1 MLSIESTAH
10 WLRPIN
16 LLAKRAGEQSAGNLH
31 APFDVAGDGNQLTV
45 RLVRHSQRK
54 RGATDRSNLRSQAP
68 FLDPTRSNKNKE
80 GAAESVV
87 LLCRVLPQVETH
99 LASRPRA
106 FGADDLLDA
115 AAAAWSALR
124 LHNAEVLPVCT
135 PERDGKDLSVAIW
148 Y

>member
-1 MLSIESTAH
+1 MIPKGDEVRGSGSRVTALDDREIHVGLEDFVQVIRPDIEGDMLNDLDDLGVTAT
-10 WLRPIN
+10 R
-16 LLAKRAGEQSAGNLH
+16 R
-31 APFDVAGDGNQLTV
+31 
-45 RLVRHSQRK
+45 
-54 RGATDRSNLRSQAP
+54 QAP

>member
-1 MLSIESTAH
+1 MIPKGDEVRGSSSRVTALDDREIHVGLEDFVQVIRPDIEGDMLNDLDDLGVTAT
-10 WLRPIN
+10 R
-16 LLAKRAGEQSAGNLH
+16 R
-31 APFDVAGDGNQLTV
+31 
-45 RLVRHSQRK
+45 
-54 RGATDRSNLRSQAP
+54 QAP

>member
-16 LLAKRAGEQSAGNLH
+16 LLAKRAGERSAGNLH

-45 RLVRHSQRK
+45 RFVRHSQRK
-54 RGATDRSNLRSQAP
+54 RGATDRSNLRSQTP

-87 LLCRVLPQVETH
+87 LLCRVLPQVET
-99 LASRPRA
+99 LSNVQVV
-106 FGADDLLDA
+106 
-115 AAAAWSALR
+115 ALELR
-124 LHNAEVLPVCT
+124 Q
-135 PERDGKDLSVAIW
+135 
-148 Y
+148 